1 MTVQRYVSILNYTNN
16 LCKNVPFDNN
26 NQGNIWMNALFSLN
40 LQPETLKNEPRN
52 MKKNLLLFLVVGCS
66 MTVLAQKAPVFETS
80 AKDEIAANR
89 YLAGSNYLDY
99 DRQLT
104 TKALTPAPK
113 GYEPYYMSHYG
124 RHGSRWLIW
133 EGEYTLPINTLKD
146 ARLAGKLT
154 PVGEETLKKL
164 EAFYPTT
171 IKRLGD
177 LTTVGERQHHGIG
190 KRMAQNFPEIFK
202 HKDVKIDARSTT
214 VFRCILSMIAECEE
228 LAAANPTAQIHNDVS
243 ESLQYYLNQPWD
255 GIVKQMG
262 KGTGEQEEKIY
273 KQKYTHPE
281 RLIKVLF
288 NDEAWVRDNVAAG
301 DFMRRL
307 FDVASNMQSH
317 DTDIELLSLFT
328 DEEVYDQ
335 WRIRNIGWYLDY
347 GPSPVSSQKMPFSQ
361 RNLLKNIIETI
372 DTITQTQ
379 ATLRF
384 GHEVC
389 VMPLACLLELDNCGM
404 AVENLD
410 ELDKYWRNYRIFPMG
425 CNIQLVFYR
434 PKKGDGDI
442 LVKALLNER
451 EAYMPAQT
459 DNWPYYK
466 WQDLRQYYLDKLAKF
481 DAENEKTI

>member
-1 MTVQRYVSILNYTNN
+1 
-16 LCKNVPFDNN
+16 
-26 NQGNIWMNALFSLN
+26 
-40 LQPETLKNEPRN
+40 
-52 MKKNLLLFLVVGCS
+52 MKRQLLMMAIGFA
-66 MTVLAQKAPVFETS
+66 MAAQAQTKAPVFETS

-104 TKALTPAPK
+104 DKALTPAPK
-113 GYEPYYMSHYG
+113 GYEPFYMSHYG

-133 EGEYTLPINTLKD
+133 EGDYRLPMTTLKS
-146 ARLAGKLT
+146 AREAGKLT
-154 PVGEETLKKL
+154 PLGEETLQKL
-164 EAFYPTT
+164 EAFHPTT
-171 IKRLGD
+171 EKRLGD

-190 KRMAQNFPEIFK
+190 KRMAQHFPEIFK
-202 HKDVKIDARSTT
+202 SPGVKIDARST
-214 VFRCILSMIAECEE
+214 VVIRCILSMIAECEE

-243 ESLQYYLNQPWD
+243 ESLQYYLNQPWE
-255 GIVKQMG
+255 GVVKEQG
-262 KGTGEQEEKIY
+262 KTGDKEYTEAQ
-273 KQKYTHPE
+273 QKYTHPE
-281 RLIKVLF
+281 RLMKALF
-288 NDEAWVRDNVAAG
+288 NDQQWVYNNVASG

-307 FDVASNMQSH
+307 FEVAANMQSH

-328 DEEVYDQ
+328 DDEVYDQ

-347 GPSPVSSQKMPFSQ
+347 GASPVSGTKMPFSQ
-361 RNLLKNIIETI
+361 LNLLKNIIETA
-372 DTITQTQ
+372 DTVTQTQ

-410 ELDKYWRNYRIFPMG
+410 ELDTYWRNYRIFPMG

-434 PKKGDGDI
+434 PKKGKAGDI

-451 EAYMPAQT
+451 ETYLPATT
-459 DNWPYYK
+459 DQWPYYK
-466 WQDLRQYYLDKLAKF
+466 WQDLRQYYLNKIKKF
-481 DAENEKTI
+481 ESGL

>member
-1 MTVQRYVSILNYTNN
+1 
-16 LCKNVPFDNN
+16 
-26 NQGNIWMNALFSLN
+26 
-40 LQPETLKNEPRN
+40 
-52 MKKNLLLFLVVGCS
+52 MKKTVLFLLSIGYTIAS
-66 MTVLAQKAPVFETS
+66 QAQAPLFETS

-99 DRQLT
+99 DRQLP
-104 TKALTPAPK
+104 TKPLTPTPK
-113 GYEPYYMSHYG
+113 GYEPFYMSHYG

-133 EGEYTLPINTLKD
+133 EGDYTLPMNTLKS
-146 ARLAGKLT
+146 AKEAGKLT
-154 PVGEETLKKL
+154 ELGEETLKKL
-164 EAFYPTT
+164 EAFFPTT
-171 IKRLGD
+171 KKRLGD

-190 KRMAQNFPEIFK
+190 RRMTQNFPEIFK
-202 HKDVKIDARSTT
+202 TKNLIVDARSTVVT
-214 VFRCILSMIAECEE
+214 RCILSMIAECEE

-255 GIVKQMG
+255 GIVKEQG
-262 KGTGEQEEKIY
+262 RNTGRNTGSKEENFY

-281 RLIKVLF
+281 RLIKTLF
-288 NDEAWVRDNVAAG
+288 NDQQWVYNNVNSG

-307 FDVASNMQSH
+307 FDVATNMQSH

-328 DEEVYDQ
+328 DEEMYDQ

-347 GPSPVSSQKMPFSQ
+347 GPSPVSGKKMPFSQ
-361 RNLLKNIIETI
+361 RNLLKNIIETA
-372 DTITQTQ
+372 DTVTQTQ

-404 AVENLD
+404 PVENLD
-410 ELDKYWRNYRIFPMG
+410 ELDTYWRNYRIFPMG

-434 PKKGDGDI
+434 PKKGKTGDI

-459 DNWPYYK
+459 DCWPYYK

-481 DAENEKTI
+481 DSENNAI